1 MPITDELTVTYNG
14 VTFGGSSAR
23 QIDGITLHEEDFERG
38 YFEFEFITTALTD
51 AAFATEIIAVRDA
64 FRDPRADL
72 TVVQNGST
80 LLSRKHSDNTAL
92 NTFPT
97 IIKDGDPADT
107 GRSRHFRA
115 RIEYGLPADNVGTSF
130 RRWSTVSIEYDPSR
144 RRTFTVS
151 GTYTANSS
159 DGTTTSLAQYRAQID
174 AYATS
179 IMSVIDSSATFERIG
194 EPSVTYDDTN
204 KITDFVAVYRE
215 ILANQAN
222 GTLNDAGIVD
232 PVLVIT
238 RERTAPGDSAGS
250 NIKFGTTGTSIVG
263 GGSGS
268 TVAELPTTPPV
279 GGVASDVQRP
289 TVMTL
294 NYSCAIDST
303 VTKDLLGKWTSTI
316 RPFLIAQAQ
325 AYAGGG
331 VIIMDEKP
339 NFGDIYNNRFSAIMI
354 CHTYLTTI
362 ISQRVEVSDAVH
374 PGKELRK
381 VWDGDA
387 YSYYEFTKGGIRLKT
402 IVETREE
409 QTTETDVNKYVENKF
424 VNMYPVPQGTGNDTK
439 WVVMSRT
446 PKSAILKRGLPGASQ
461 VNIAEVVIETTM
473 QYRNKKFPSV
483 ANAGGVTGAGLT

>member
-1 MPITDELTVTYNG
+1 MPVSRELSVVYNS
-14 VTFGGSSAR
+14 VTFGGSTAR
-23 QIDGITLHEEDFERG
+23 QIDGYTIHEEDYERG
-38 YFEFEFITTALTD
+38 YFEFEFVTSASSE
-51 AAFATEIIAVRDA
+51 AAFATELATVRDA
-64 FRDPRADL
+64 LRDPRADL
-72 TVVQNGST
+72 VVTQGSAT

-115 RIEYGLPADNVGTSF
+115 RIEYGIPADNVGTNF
-130 RRWSTVSIEYDPSR
+130 RRWSTINVEYDPSG
-144 RRTFTVS
+144 RRTVTIS

-159 DGTTTSLAQYRAQID
+159 DGTTGSFAQFLAQLATYAATVTSALD
-174 AYATS
+174 AT
-179 IMSVIDSSATFERIG
+179 ATFEPVGR
-194 EPSVTYDDTN
+194 PSVTRDETD
-204 KITDFVAVYRE
+204 KITDFVAVYKE

-222 GTLNDAGIVD
+222 GTLNDSAIVD
-232 PVLVIT
+232 PQLNVT
-238 RERTAPGDSAGS
+238 RERTSPGDSAGS
-250 NIKFGTTGTSIVG
+250 QIRFGTTGISLVG

-279 GGVASDVQRP
+279 NGVAGDVQRP

-294 NYSCAIDST
+294 NYSCIIDST

-325 AYAGGG
+325 FHADGG
-331 VIIMDEKP
+331 VVLIDEKP
-339 NFGDIYNNRFSAIMI
+339 NFGDIYMNRFSAVMVF
-354 CHTYLTTI
+354 HTYLTTI
-362 ISQRVEVSDAVH
+362 ISQRVEVSDSVH
-374 PGKELRK
+374 PGKNLRK
-381 VWDGDA
+381 VWDGDDF
-387 YSYYEFTKGGIRLKT
+387 SYYEFKKGGVRIKT

-409 QTTETDVNKYVENKF
+409 QTTETDANKF
-424 VNMYPVPQGTGNDTK
+424 VERLVNMAPVPQGTGNDSK

-446 PKSAILKRGLPGASQ
+446 PKAPILKRGLPGAAQ
-461 VNIAEVVIETTM
+461 VNIAEVTIETVM

>member
-1 MPITDELTVTYNG
+1 MPITDELSVTWQG
-14 VTFGGSSAR
+14 LTFGGSSAR
-23 QIDGITLHEEDFERG
+23 QIDGYTIHEEDYERG
-38 YFEFEFITTALTD
+38 YFEFSFITTAATD
-51 AAFATEIIAVRDA
+51 AAFATEIIAIRDA
-64 FRDPRADL
+64 FRDPRGDL
-72 TVVQNGST
+72 VVTQNGST

-97 IIKDGDPADT
+97 ITKDGDPADT

-115 RIEYGLPADNVGTSF
+115 RIEYGIPADNVGTSF
-130 RRWSTVSIEYDPSR
+130 RRWSTVNVEYDPSGR
-144 RRTFTVS
+144 RIVTIS

-159 DGTTTSLAQYRAQID
+159 DGTTGSFAQFLAQLAT
-174 AYATS
+174 YAATVTS
-179 IMSVIDSSATFERIG
+179 GIDSGATFEPVGR
-194 EPSVTYDDTN
+194 PSVTRDETD
-204 KITDFVAVYRE
+204 KITDFVAVYKE

-222 GTLNDAGIVD
+222 GTLNDSAIVD
-232 PVLVIT
+232 PMLVIT

-250 NIKFGTTGTSIVG
+250 SVKFGSTGTSLVG

-268 TVAELPTTPPV
+268 TVAELPTTPPA
-279 GGVASDVQRP
+279 GGVALDVQRP

-294 NYSCAIDST
+294 SYSCIIDST
-303 VTKDLLGKWTSTI
+303 VTKDLSGKWTSTI

-331 VIIMDEKP
+331 VILIDEKP
-339 NFGDIYNNRFSAIMI
+339 NFGDIYNNRFSAVMVF
-354 CHTYLTTI
+354 HTYLTTI

-381 VWDGDA
+381 VWSADP
-387 YSYYEFTKGGIRLKT
+387 YEYYEFSKGGIRLKT

-409 QTTETDVNKYVENKF
+409 QTTETDANKF
-424 VNMYPVPQGTGNDTK
+424 VERLVNMAPVPQGTGADGK

-446 PKSAILKRGLPGASQ
+446 PKAASLKRGLPGAST
-461 VNIAEVVIETTM
+461 VNIAEVTIETTM